1 MLLVGFAAALPV
13 IAAGFRSY
21 RGSREFERNAL
32 RHQATRD
39 SLEELERQLRT
50 SSNLNE
56 KFRLL
61 GFCELVLEMD
71 CREFMRLLCEVE
83 WYG

>member
-32 RHQATRD
+32 RHRATRD
-39 SLEELERQLRT
+39 SLEALEGQLRT
-50 SSNLNE
+50 KNLAE
-56 KFRLL
+56 KFRVL
-61 GFCELVLEMD
+61 GFCELVLEVD